1 MKSTIIA
8 LACVLAGSLAIAQ
21 TSSTTTETVIK
32 KKPVTTTETVVT
44 EPVVTRETVVT
55 KPITTT
61 ETVVTEPVV
70 KTRETTTTTT
80 YTDGTVTSYEPG
92 SRIIVRKQG
101 VTDPISYTIGK
112 TVRFVNKAGREIKS
126 AIKPGA
132 RVHVYYTGTGET
144 QIVERVVV
152 DEEE

>member
-1 MKSTIIA
+1 MKSIIIA
-8 LACVLAGSLAIAQ
+8 FACVLAGSLAIAQ

-55 KPITTT
+55 KPVTT
-61 ETVVTEPVV
+61 TVVTEPVV

-80 YTDGTVTSYEPG
+80 YTDGTVASYEPG

-144 QIVERVVV
+144 QVVERVVV